1 MTTQI
6 LIVDDD
12 TLTVRLLGQI
22 LQRQGY
28 EIHAAYNGEEGINI
42 AHTIQPALIILDIM
56 MPGLDGYQVCQQ
68 LKANPATAD
77 ITVLMLTARGQV
89 DERTLNGKIAMT
101 EQMHGFAVGAADF
114 ITKPVQAGVLLKRIE
129 ALLWSGQE

>member
-1 MTTQI
+1 MSTQI
-6 LIVDDD
+6 LVVDDD
-12 TLTVRLLGQI
+12 ILTVRLLSQI
-22 LQRQGY
+22 LQRHGY
-28 EIHAAYNGEEGINI
+28 DIHAAYNGEEGINM
-42 AHTIQPALIILDIM
+42 AYTIQPALIILDVM

-89 DERTLNGKIAMT
+89 DERTLKGKIAMT
-101 EQMHGFAVGAADF
+101 EQMRGFAVGAADF
-114 ITKPVQAGVLLKRIE
+114 ITKPVQAAVLLKRVE